1 MTDPLVNPAFADMKG
16 GDNWGSCAMWFWKSI
31 KRQFMAV
38 DLSYVYVPLRGAWS
52 FRFFIK
58 LDRAN
63 DKKFVEFKFCHLG
76 AAEALCSLSVEEF
89 NDLVD
94 GVLKVKAELEKPLPT
109 SDTQP

>member
-1 MTDPLVNPAFADMKG
+1 MVDKPAGELRLRWYERGGHWGNPAMR
-16 GDNWGSCAMWFWKSI
+16 FWKSV
-31 KRQFMAV
+31 KRHFMAI

-58 LDRAN
+58 FDPNN

-89 NDLVD
+89 NDLVE
-94 GVLKVKAELEKPLPT
+94 GVLKGR
-109 SDTQP
+109 QN